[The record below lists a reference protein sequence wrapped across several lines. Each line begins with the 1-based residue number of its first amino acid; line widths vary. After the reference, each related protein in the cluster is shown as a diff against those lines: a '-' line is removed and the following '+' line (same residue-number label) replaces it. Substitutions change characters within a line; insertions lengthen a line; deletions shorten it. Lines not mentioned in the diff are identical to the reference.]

1 MVFLPATAA
10 LVAGCSSEA
19 LRRSDATPSHVPTT
33 QVAAPA
39 PVSPPQATPTA
50 SPTPAPVLRSSGWL
64 VYLRGGDLYVGAL
77 DGSGEQRLTSGS
89 LGAGYAGYVRDG
101 STTWVYYTSLVAR
114 AAPDE
119 VYAIGTVQLLR
130 RALGSNAEEK
140 IATFRGQGASADGDA
155 TSHIASVS
163 ADGHSIAYAA
173 DAAVDVLDT
182 RTRTSARRLAD
193 EVCNGSPA
201 SEATPGACR
210 GGYVYVY
217 PVWSPDGKWLAVSKL
232 AYEGSMLA
240 LVSADHPDG
249 AEDSSFGGD
258 FKAWA
263 PDGAR
268 LCAPQSGYLG
278 YKPAGI
284 MELSSRTFT
293 ELIPSGVAS
302 APASSCAWSADG
314 RIAIAFAGHGSDSID
329 HLGFFDSGGRPIAS
343 FDLTSSAL
351 WVSTWLPDGSGVV
364 VARAL
369 PGPDYSNPLVNLDNT
384 AVMLD
389 GTSGSLPFAAG
400 RVLGAIPPLN
410 EN

>member
-10 LVAGCSSEA
+10 LVAGCGSGE

-77 DGSGEQRLTSGS
+77 DGGGEQRLTTGS
-89 LGAGYAGYVRDG
+89 LGAGYVGYVRDG
-101 STTWVYYTSLVAR
+101 PTTWVYYTSLIER
-114 AAPDE
+114 AAPDDIYS
-119 VYAIGTVQLLR
+119 VGTVRLLR
-130 RALGSNAEEK
+130 RRLGSDEEQR
-140 IATFRGQGASADGDA
+140 IETFRGSRVNLDGDS
-155 TSHIASVS
+155 TSGLASVTS
-163 ADGHSIAYAA
+163 NGHLVAYAA
-173 DAAVDVLDT
+173 DEGIDVLNVDT
-182 RTRTSARRLAD
+182 RVAERWLTDSCYPSGGTSTP
-193 EVCNGSPA
+193 PA
-201 SEATPGACR
+201 CEHGVA
-210 GGYVYVY
+210 YVA
-217 PVWSPDGKWLAVSKL
+217 PLWSPDGRWLAASKVL
-232 AYEGSMLA
+232 YEGAVLA
-240 LVSADHPDG
+240 LVRTDRS
-249 AEDSSFGGD
+249 ESVELTFGDD

-284 MELSSRTFT
+284 AEVSSRTFT

-314 RIAIAFAGHGSDSID
+314 RIAIAFVGHDSDSID

-343 FDLTSSAL
+343 FDLTSPAL

-369 PGPDYSNPLVNLDNT
+369 PGPDYSNPLINLDNT

-400 RVLGAIPPLN
+400 RVLGAIPPFN